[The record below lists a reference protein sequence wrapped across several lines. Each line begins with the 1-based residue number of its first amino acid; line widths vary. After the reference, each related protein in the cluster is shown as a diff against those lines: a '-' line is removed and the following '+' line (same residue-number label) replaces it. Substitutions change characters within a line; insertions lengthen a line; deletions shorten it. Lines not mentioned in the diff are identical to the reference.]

1 MKWSISEHEVLFM
14 VSMPSVEAV
23 RQENSDLVRKDINEA
38 LSLLDVLQYCLYQE
52 NLH

>member
-1 MKWSISEHEVLFM
+1 M

-23 RQENSDLVRKDINEA
+23 RQENLDLVRKDINEV
-38 LSLLDVLQYCLYQE
+38 LSSLGVLQYCLYQE